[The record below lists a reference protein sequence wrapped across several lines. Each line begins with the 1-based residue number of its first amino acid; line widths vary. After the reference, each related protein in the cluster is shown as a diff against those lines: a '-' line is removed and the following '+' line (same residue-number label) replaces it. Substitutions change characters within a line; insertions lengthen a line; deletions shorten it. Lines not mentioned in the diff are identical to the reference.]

1 MNKIDKLKNVIQ
13 NLKNEIAQIKVLKI
27 NLESSNIKTF
37 WEKTLEKFKNDSR
50 LIVYYRKDKID
61 VLNKFC
67 LAYDTIDFYGYKKRE
82 WLEFNV
88 FTPDN
93 LKSEIIKILPYKEE
107 YLEKSVKTLAHLKSI
122 ESRYKKIIEL
132 KKINNYHNYNSS
144 MLNIIKDDLKDSHY
158 INN

>member
-1 MNKIDKLKNVIQ
+1 
-13 NLKNEIAQIKVLKI
+13 
-27 NLESSNIKTF
+27 
-37 WEKTLEKFKNDSR
+37 
-50 LIVYYRKDKID
+50 
-61 VLNKFC
+61 LNKFC

>member
-1 MNKIDKLKNVIQ
+1 LKNVIQ